1 MEIKKE
7 SNSSHLI
14 YNCQFEQEA
23 EKQNLFHDR

>member
-7 SNSSHLI
+7 SNSSDLI

-23 EKQNLFHDR
+23 EKAEPFSW